1 MASQEKKT
9 NGKKTDT
16 RIATMNMKEEM
27 VLIGT
32 LEETMITDRTT
43 KASREEKKK
52 TEVMED
58 RIGDKKED
66 HMITKIMEDIGVTAG
81 RTETEEI
88 MEEPTMATIEQ
99 GPEGL
104 ARGLLASGGLLQ
116 ATPWP

>member
-1 MASQEKKT
+1 
-9 NGKKTDT
+9 
-16 RIATMNMKEEM
+16 MKEEM
-27 VLIGT
+27 VLTGI
-32 LEETMITDRTT
+32 LEEIMNTNRTT
-43 KASREEKKK
+43 KASREEKK

-66 HMITKIMEDIGVTAG
+66 HMIIKIMEDIGVIAG
-81 RTETEEI
+81 RTETEGN
-88 MEEPTMATIEQ
+88 MEEPTMATTEQ